1 MNNNQINTKRIAL
14 NTIVLYVR
22 MVIVLLISLYTSR
35 VVLKGL
41 GVDDFGLYNVIGGV
55 VGLFV
60 FFRSSM
66 EKCTQRFLNVEM
78 VHNNNRLKDT
88 FSASLSVHLLLV
100 VLIIILA
107 ETIGLWFLNNK
118 IQIPEG
124 REWAANWVYQT
135 SVISLCFTVF
145 SVPFSADIIAHEKMG
160 FFAVVSV
167 IDAFLKLAIALF
179 ICYSKDDHLVVY
191 GTLTAVISIIDFAL
205 YTIYCK
211 IKFKEANFKLLFDK
225 RLFGQLF
232 SYTGWTLLGQI
243 AIVGANQGNT
253 ILVNMF
259 HSVVAN
265 AAMSVGGQVNQA
277 VTNLSSNFQTA
288 FNPQITKSYAAQDYQ
303 YLKNLVFSTSKIS
316 YFLLFLVSLPLVFN
330 IDQVLSLWLETVPDG
345 SAIFCILMLGNGI
358 LNALSAPLNFCVMAT
373 GNIKWFQVVSALVY
387 LSDLIILYLLFSLGF
402 PPATAV
408 AVKLCIM
415 VLIVFVRML
424 FASKEVPSIS
434 LGAFTKEV
442 LFPIVITSIICVLL
456 YLIGLNWS
464 SSTWARLV
472 ITIVLFL
479 SSCILSI
486 FVGLSKQERLRLK
499 SMFHGIMKRA

>member
-1 MNNNQINTKRIAL
+1 
-14 NTIVLYVR
+14 
-22 MVIVLLISLYTSR
+22 
-35 VVLKGL
+35 
-41 GVDDFGLYNVIGGV
+41 
-55 VGLFV
+55 
-60 FFRSSM
+60 
-66 EKCTQRFLNVEM
+66 
-78 VHNNNRLKDT
+78 
-88 FSASLSVHLLLV
+88 
-100 VLIIILA
+100 
-107 ETIGLWFLNNK
+107 
-118 IQIPEG
+118 
-124 REWAANWVYQT
+124 
-135 SVISLCFTVF
+135 
-145 SVPFSADIIAHEKMG
+145 
-160 FFAVVSV
+160 
-167 IDAFLKLAIALF
+167 
-179 ICYSKDDHLVVY
+179 
-191 GTLTAVISIIDFAL
+191 
-205 YTIYCK
+205 
-211 IKFKEANFKLLFDK
+211 
-225 RLFGQLF
+225 
-232 SYTGWTLLGQI
+232 
-243 AIVGANQGNT
+243 
-253 ILVNMF
+253 MF

-345 SAIFCILMLGNGI
+345 SAIFCILLLGNGI

-373 GNIKWFQVVSALVY
+373 GNIKWFQIVSALVY